1 MFINDIVKFAPENM
15 FMKDMFFRMEIMFV
29 QKFGKIP
36 KVMHDFV
43 ESYVQYVKRIIQIE
57 KYLKSIAN

>member
-1 MFINDIVKFAPENM
+1 MIINDIVKFAPENM

-36 KVMHDFV
+36 KVMHDSV